1 MYVDFG
7 CFFHQ
12 PPGVDDDDDDDD
24 DYYYYYHYY
33 DYYYYD
39 YGLMMFNVFNA
50 MGQSSIK

>member
-24 DYYYYYHYY
+24 YYYYHYY
-33 DYYYYD
+33 DYYYYYD